1 MKMEESKTWVSTYI
15 ELISIIVHYPPYHR
29 SEQNPPA
36 KWPILGE
43 KANNIRH
50 RRRLVV
56 ARGKT
61 LLTAKVGF
69 LEILPPE

>member
-1 MKMEESKTWVSTYI
+1 MKIESGICVSTYI
-15 ELISIIVHYPPYHR
+15 KLISIIVHYPPYHR
-29 SEQNPPA
+29 SEQDPPA
-36 KWPILGE
+36 KRPILGE
-43 KANNIRH
+43 KADNIRH
-50 RRRLVV
+50 QRRLVV